1 MRMAR
6 KAKKTVGRRLKRNP
20 VARSLSGGLYR
31 QKVEPR
37 PDKPR
42 RKPKHKKPIVE
53 EDEGG

>member
-1 MRMAR
+1 MAR

-53 EDEGG
+53 EEEGG